1 MRFAEIEVFYIDFG
15 REETNSFR
23 IINILFVSDFLPI
36 YVIGSFNILK
46 IYYSN
51 IFDLIKR

>member
-1 MRFAEIEVFYIDFG
+1 MRFAEIEVFYINFG

-23 IINILFVSDFLPI
+23 IIKILFVSDFLPI
-36 YVIGSFNILK
+36 CIIGFSYVLK

-51 IFDLIKR
+51 IFDLIKQ